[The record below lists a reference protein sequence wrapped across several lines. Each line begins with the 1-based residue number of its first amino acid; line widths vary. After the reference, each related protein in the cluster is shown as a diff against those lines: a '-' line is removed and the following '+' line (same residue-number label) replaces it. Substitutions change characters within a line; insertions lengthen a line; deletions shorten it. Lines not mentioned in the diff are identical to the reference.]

1 MTNPDNNRDDAP
13 VTVVIARRPKKGKEL
28 EMEAFLEGIS
38 KETAGFPGYLGV
50 NLLYPR
56 DTSDP
61 EYRVILKFDS
71 LSHYRAWEE
80 SDARRQWLKT
90 GDAISSN
97 PPQIEILSGLETWFA
112 LPGGGAL
119 QPPPK
124 YKMMV
129 IAWLAVFPLSS
140 LIGYLLGPVAS
151 EWPTLLRSFV
161 FSIILTPAMTYFGI
175 PQVSKLFRRWLYPDA
190 DQR

>member
-1 MTNPDNNRDDAP
+1 MSKSEHVQDNAP
-13 VTVVIARRPKKGKEL
+13 VTVVIARRPKKGKER
-28 EMEAFLEGIS
+28 EMEAFLDGIS
-38 KETAGFPGYLGV
+38 KETAEFPGYLGV
-50 NLLYPR
+50 NFLYPR

-61 EYRVILKFDS
+61 EYRAILKFDS
-71 LSHYRAWEE
+71 LRHYRAWEE
-80 SDARRQWLKT
+80 SETRHQWLKT

-97 PPQIEILSGLETWFA
+97 PPQIQILSGLETWFA

-140 LIGYLLGPVAS
+140 LIGYLLGPFAG

-175 PQVSKLFRRWLYPDA
+175 PQVSRFFCRWLYPDA
-190 DQR
+190 GQR